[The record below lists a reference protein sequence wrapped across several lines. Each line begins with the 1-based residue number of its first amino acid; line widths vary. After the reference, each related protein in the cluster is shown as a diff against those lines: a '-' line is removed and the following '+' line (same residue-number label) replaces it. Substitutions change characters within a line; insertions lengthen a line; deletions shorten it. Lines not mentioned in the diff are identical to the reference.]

1 MLEGTNT
8 NLDACMHCK
17 VLCGGTALP
26 SRWAAGH
33 CLSVLRLHSLQKVS
47 GDVIASRKRPG
58 KELEEVTVARAEGKT
73 ETNRVLVLC
82 LQIPGLSHF

>member
-1 MLEGTNT
+1 ML
-8 NLDACMHCK
+8 ACTVRCC
-17 VLCGGTALP
+17 VGDCPATALP

-58 KELEEVTVARAEGKT
+58 RELEEVTVARAEDKT
-73 ETNRVLVLC
+73 TVLVLC